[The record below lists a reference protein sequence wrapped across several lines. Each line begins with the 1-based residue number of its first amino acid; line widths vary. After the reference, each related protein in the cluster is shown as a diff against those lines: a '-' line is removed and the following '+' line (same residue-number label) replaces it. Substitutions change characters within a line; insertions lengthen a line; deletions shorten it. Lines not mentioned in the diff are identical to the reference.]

1 MSQSK
6 KTFLIC
12 KIQKGPGLFDDERF
26 VEIVVGD
33 TTYTTIVDR
42 EDVQV
47 DETLREDTGVMGRL
61 RVYQVERRGEDA
73 FVILPREVAGHG
85 RRLLVPQNLLQSF

>member
-6 KTFLIC
+6 KTFLTC

-47 DETLREDTGVMGRL
+47 DETLREDTGVKGRL
-61 RVYQVERRGEDA
+61 RNVGA
-73 FVILPREVAGHG
+73 PTVAGI
-85 RRLLVPQNLLQSF
+85 LTEFT